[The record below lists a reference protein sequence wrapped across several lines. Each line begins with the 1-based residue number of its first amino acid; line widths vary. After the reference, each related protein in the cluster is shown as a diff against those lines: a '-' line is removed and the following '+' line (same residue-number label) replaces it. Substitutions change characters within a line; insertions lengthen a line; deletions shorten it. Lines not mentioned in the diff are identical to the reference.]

1 MKTFR
6 SGDGAKEKEREKI
19 FLYQVKEEEVI
30 HEEEEKEA
38 SIS

>member
-30 HEEEEKEA
+30 HEEKEA

>member
-19 FLYQVKEEEVI
+19 FLYQVKEEVI
-30 HEEEEKEA
+30 HEVEEEEKKRP
-38 SIS
+38 